1 MEQEGCDTEA
11 VEQQEAFEEQESLP
25 EPCTSKATKEGS
37 LRKSQRVKKFTERGQ
52 ALHDEKVNKLQARF
66 KVSYEMW
73 KVVAKQGKKALE
85 EPVSAKLK
93 ELIGRVEHTSAE
105 VKQVYDELRNH
116 ETPDADTRRR
126 VDTCDAVSQKMIK
139 LAQEK
144 LAAEE
149 DEELSERLVHWSD
162 IGSAFNSA
170 ASQRSKGSNSRQSRS
185 SSKLSVKRQEAAA
198 ELAATE
204 ATLKIME
211 ELESERKALEILE
224 AENAEKQK
232 ALEQKRRELERLET
246 VKRMNAAKAR
256 LKVYNDEGSSDE
268 EISDLLHERS
278 KRRNVTAKP
287 MNQFAHSQLNA
298 NAEPF
303 DMPQA
308 NLRSQPRESKQED
321 STTTLAQALAES
333 IHISRLPVPEPTVFN
348 GDPLKYKDWKMSFQ
362 MLIDRKNIPVNE
374 KIYYLHKYVG
384 GPARKAVESYFLLG
398 TERAY
403 YSAWNIL
410 EERYGSSFVITKAFR
425 DKLTSWPRIGNK
437 DSVELREFSDFLRG
451 CEAAMLQVKGLEVL
465 NDCNENQRM
474 LSKLPDW
481 LSARWNRKVI
491 EIEEQDGSF
500 PTFSHFVD
508 FIAREAKIACNP
520 VTSLH
525 ALKAGDSEKMK
536 SFKTR
541 SVGAKVLVSAAEETS
556 NTKKCVFCENSNHS
570 IHTCR
575 KFMDKVLSERVKF
588 VQTKGLCFGCLG
600 FGHQSKK
607 CERRKMC
614 DTCKGKHPTCLHEE
628 RDKTSKKR
636 KEKESDKEPQMKGM
650 EGNKESRETKPK
662 EAPSEAISNRVI
674 QSDRSN
680 LTSTI
685 IPVWLSTTSNPEHE
699 ILLYALLDSQSDT
712 TFVLK
717 EKADALDA
725 EKECVQLKLSTMS
738 SKDTLVPSQ
747 RLSGLQVRG
756 FSSSRRIPLPVTYTR
771 EFIPANLSH
780 IPTQRTA
787 RAWPHLEHL
796 AEEIAPLIECDVGL
810 LIGYNCSQVLV
821 PREVVAG
828 KDNEPFAQ
836 RTDLGWTIVGGANPC
851 VDYGDAIGC
860 SHKIIVKEVTPN
872 QSAEQ
877 LVKEVQYVC
886 RTQVK
891 EVVTSADVIKVLE
904 SDFNER
910 KVEDSHFSQE
920 DLRFISIME
929 EGVKMKADGHCELP
943 LPFKED
949 RPSLANNRSC
959 AEHRLKNLKRR
970 FEKDKQYHKDYTEFM
985 RETIERGD
993 AERVPSVDLDKGPA
1007 WYIPHHGVYHPQK
1020 PGKIRVVFDCSA
1032 KYGGVSLNDYL
1043 LTGPELTNSLVGVLC
1058 RFRKGPV
1065 AVMCDIERMFH
1076 QFRVR
1081 EEDQNYFRFLWWDN
1095 GDFNSTPSVYRMRVH
1110 LFGAA
1115 SSPACANFGLKYIAA
1130 QGQGKF
1136 SEATIRFIERNFY
1149 VDDGLISFHSEEEAI
1164 RLVKEAKELCST
1176 GGLRL
1181 HKFVSNSK
1189 QVLNSLP
1196 EEDCAET
1203 VRKDLSLGEQQIER
1217 ALGVKWCIDSDYF
1230 QFRVVVNE
1238 QPLSRRGVLSTVA
1251 SIYDPLGF
1259 VAPFVLLGKQIL
1271 QQMCRK
1277 KADWDEPLTS
1287 DLKSRWESWLLDL
1300 KNLADVKID
1309 RCYVPKDFQTVQ
1321 KYELHHFSDASVS
1334 GYGVCTYLRA
1344 VSEAGQVHC
1353 ALVFAKSRV
1362 APTKVTT
1369 VPRLELSA
1377 AVVAVRISDMLK
1389 AELEL
1394 EDAQEFFWTDSQVVL
1409 GYINNDARRF
1419 HVFVANRI
1427 QRIKE
1432 STQPMQWKFVV
1443 SDLNPADH
1451 ASRGLKAKD
1460 LITSNWFSGPSFL
1473 WQEKL
1478 PHEEVTVGKLDAED
1492 PEVRKVVVLHTT
1504 TETNSLAE
1512 RFLKFSSW
1520 SRLVKAMAR
1529 LLRFVKEFKGL
1540 ERRSNKATNLEE
1552 RKEAELK
1559 VISIVQ
1565 RSIFC
1570 KEIKALQTRKDLPKD
1585 RTNRLYR
1592 LDPFLDEKGVLRVG
1606 GRLERSTLQPHVKH
1620 PVILPKTC
1628 HIAKLLI
1635 DHYHQ
1640 RVKHQGRGMTI
1651 NELRSNGIWILG
1663 CSQAVSSFIYN
1674 CIKCRKFR
1682 RRGEEQKM
1690 ANLPSERMETTP
1702 PFTYCGM
1709 DCFGPFY
1716 IKEGRKEL
1724 KRYGLLFTC
1733 LCSRA
1738 VHIELLD
1745 DMSTDAFLNSLRS
1758 FIALRGNV
1766 RQLQSDQG
1774 TNFVGA
1780 RREFLEA
1787 VKEMDQES
1795 LKQLGCEFVMNPPS
1809 ASHMGG
1815 AWERQIRTI
1824 RSVLTT
1830 ILDQSSRSL
1839 DSSSLRTY
1847 LYEVMAIVNSRPI
1860 TPHLLNDPTG
1870 PQPLT
1875 PNLLLTMKSSVIL
1888 PPPGDFVKED
1898 LYLRKRWRRV
1908 QYLANEFWHRWK
1920 KEYLLSLQQRQK
1932 WHKTNRNAKINDI
1945 VIVQDDQAS
1954 RNDWKLAKVVA
1965 IHPSEDGCIRKVQ
1978 LLMSDSLLDDHG
1990 KRLSKPVL
1998 LDRPIHKT
2006 VTLLEAD

>member
-1 MEQEGCDTEA
+1 MTREVRQLLKERNIAFRSGNRDYYTTARSNLKRGIREA
-11 VEQQEAFEEQESLP
+11 KGDYRRRIEDHLKSNTSRQVWQGIQHLTNYKINLGAADGDLELAEELNIFFARFETRVPEVLEPQQQHATHSSTTLTLEEHEV
-25 EPCTSKATKEGS
+25 
-37 LRKSQRVKKFTERGQ
+37 RRM
-52 ALHDEKVNKLQARF
+52 LQA
-66 KVSYEMW
+66 VN
-73 KVVAKQGKKALE
+73 
-85 EPVSAKLK
+85 P
-93 ELIGRVEHTSAE
+93 
-105 VKQVYDELRNH
+105 
-116 ETPDADTRRR
+116 
-126 VDTCDAVSQKMIK
+126 
-139 LAQEK
+139 
-144 LAAEE
+144 
-149 DEELSERLVHWSD
+149 
-162 IGSAFNSA
+162 
-170 ASQRSKGSNSRQSRS
+170 
-185 SSKLSVKRQEAAA
+185 
-198 ELAATE
+198 
-204 ATLKIME
+204 
-211 ELESERKALEILE
+211 RKAAGPDGVPGRILRDC
-224 AENAEKQK
+224 A
-232 ALEQKRRELERLET
+232 
-246 VKRMNAAKAR
+246 
-256 LKVYNDEGSSDE
+256 G
-268 EISDLLHERS
+268 
-278 KRRNVTAKP
+278 
-287 MNQFAHSQLNA
+287 QLAGIFTRIFNK
-298 NAEPF
+298 
-303 DMPQA
+303 
-308 NLRSQPRESKQED
+308 S
-321 STTTLAQALAES
+321 LAQAT
-333 IHISRLPVPEPTVFN
+333 VPLC
-348 GDPLKYKDWKMSFQ
+348 LKS
-362 MLIDRKNIPVNE
+362 
-374 KIYYLHKYVG
+374 
-384 GPARKAVESYFLLG
+384 
-398 TERAY
+398 
-403 YSAWNIL
+403 
-410 EERYGSSFVITKAFR
+410 
-425 DKLTSWPRIGNK
+425 
-437 DSVELREFSDFLRG
+437 
-451 CEAAMLQVKGLEVL
+451 
-465 NDCNENQRM
+465 
-474 LSKLPDW
+474 
-481 LSARWNRKVI
+481 
-491 EIEEQDGSF
+491 
-500 PTFSHFVD
+500 
-508 FIAREAKIACNP
+508 
-520 VTSLH
+520 
-525 ALKAGDSEKMK
+525 
-536 SFKTR
+536 
-541 SVGAKVLVSAAEETS
+541 
-556 NTKKCVFCENSNHS
+556 
-570 IHTCR
+570 
-575 KFMDKVLSERVKF
+575 
-588 VQTKGLCFGCLG
+588 
-600 FGHQSKK
+600 
-607 CERRKMC
+607 
-614 DTCKGKHPTCLHEE
+614 
-628 RDKTSKKR
+628 
-636 KEKESDKEPQMKGM
+636 
-650 EGNKESRETKPK
+650 
-662 EAPSEAISNRVI
+662 
-674 QSDRSN
+674 
-680 LTSTI
+680 STI
-685 IPVWLSTTSNPEHE
+685 V
-699 ILLYALLDSQSDT
+699 
-712 TFVLK
+712 
-717 EKADALDA
+717 
-725 EKECVQLKLSTMS
+725 
-738 SKDTLVPSQ
+738 
-747 RLSGLQVRG
+747 
-756 FSSSRRIPLPVTYTR
+756 PLPKK
-771 EFIPANLSH
+771 PH
-780 IPTQRTA
+780 IT
-787 RAWPHLEHL
+787 
-796 AEEIAPLIECDVGL
+796 
-810 LIGYNCSQVLV
+810 
-821 PREVVAG
+821 
-828 KDNEPFAQ
+828 
-836 RTDLGWTIVGGANPC
+836 
-851 VDYGDAIGC
+851 
-860 SHKIIVKEVTPN
+860 
-872 QSAEQ
+872 
-877 LVKEVQYVC
+877 
-886 RTQVK
+886 
-891 EVVTSADVIKVLE
+891 
-904 SDFNER
+904 
-910 KVEDSHFSQE
+910 
-920 DLRFISIME
+920 
-929 EGVKMKADGHCELP
+929 
-943 LPFKED
+943 
-949 RPSLANNRSC
+949 
-959 AEHRLKNLKRR
+959 
-970 FEKDKQYHKDYTEFM
+970 
-985 RETIERGD
+985 
-993 AERVPSVDLDKGPA
+993 
-1007 WYIPHHGVYHPQK
+1007 
-1020 PGKIRVVFDCSA
+1020 
-1032 KYGGVSLNDYL
+1032 
-1043 LTGPELTNSLVGVLC
+1043 
-1058 RFRKGPV
+1058 
-1065 AVMCDIERMFH
+1065 
-1076 QFRVR
+1076 
-1081 EEDQNYFRFLWWDN
+1081 
-1095 GDFNSTPSVYRMRVH
+1095 
-1110 LFGAA
+1110 
-1115 SSPACANFGLKYIAA
+1115 
-1130 QGQGKF
+1130 
-1136 SEATIRFIERNFY
+1136 
-1149 VDDGLISFHSEEEAI
+1149 
-1164 RLVKEAKELCST
+1164 
-1176 GGLRL
+1176 
-1181 HKFVSNSK
+1181 
-1189 QVLNSLP
+1189 
-1196 EEDCAET
+1196 
-1203 VRKDLSLGEQQIER
+1203 
-1217 ALGVKWCIDSDYF
+1217 
-1230 QFRVVVNE
+1230 
-1238 QPLSRRGVLSTVA
+1238 
-1251 SIYDPLGF
+1251 
-1259 VAPFVLLGKQIL
+1259 
-1271 QQMCRK
+1271 
-1277 KADWDEPLTS
+1277 
-1287 DLKSRWESWLLDL
+1287 
-1300 KNLADVKID
+1300 
-1309 RCYVPKDFQTVQ
+1309 
-1321 KYELHHFSDASVS
+1321 
-1334 GYGVCTYLRA
+1334 
-1344 VSEAGQVHC
+1344 
-1353 ALVFAKSRV
+1353 
-1362 APTKVTT
+1362 
-1369 VPRLELSA
+1369 
-1377 AVVAVRISDMLK
+1377 
-1389 AELEL
+1389 
-1394 EDAQEFFWTDSQVVL
+1394 EFFWTDSQVVL

>member
-1 MEQEGCDTEA
+1 
-11 VEQQEAFEEQESLP
+11 
-25 EPCTSKATKEGS
+25 
-37 LRKSQRVKKFTERGQ
+37 
-52 ALHDEKVNKLQARF
+52 
-66 KVSYEMW
+66 
-73 KVVAKQGKKALE
+73 
-85 EPVSAKLK
+85 
-93 ELIGRVEHTSAE
+93 
-105 VKQVYDELRNH
+105 
-116 ETPDADTRRR
+116 
-126 VDTCDAVSQKMIK
+126 
-139 LAQEK
+139 
-144 LAAEE
+144 
-149 DEELSERLVHWSD
+149 
-162 IGSAFNSA
+162 
-170 ASQRSKGSNSRQSRS
+170 
-185 SSKLSVKRQEAAA
+185 
-198 ELAATE
+198 
-204 ATLKIME
+204 
-211 ELESERKALEILE
+211 
-224 AENAEKQK
+224 
-232 ALEQKRRELERLET
+232 
-246 VKRMNAAKAR
+246 
-256 LKVYNDEGSSDE
+256 
-268 EISDLLHERS
+268 
-278 KRRNVTAKP
+278 
-287 MNQFAHSQLNA
+287 
-298 NAEPF
+298 
-303 DMPQA
+303 
-308 NLRSQPRESKQED
+308 
-321 STTTLAQALAES
+321 
-333 IHISRLPVPEPTVFN
+333 
-348 GDPLKYKDWKMSFQ
+348 
-362 MLIDRKNIPVNE
+362 
-374 KIYYLHKYVG
+374 
-384 GPARKAVESYFLLG
+384 
-398 TERAY
+398 
-403 YSAWNIL
+403 
-410 EERYGSSFVITKAFR
+410 
-425 DKLTSWPRIGNK
+425 
-437 DSVELREFSDFLRG
+437 
-451 CEAAMLQVKGLEVL
+451 
-465 NDCNENQRM
+465 
-474 LSKLPDW
+474 
-481 LSARWNRKVI
+481 
-491 EIEEQDGSF
+491 
-500 PTFSHFVD
+500 
-508 FIAREAKIACNP
+508 
-520 VTSLH
+520 
-525 ALKAGDSEKMK
+525 
-536 SFKTR
+536 
-541 SVGAKVLVSAAEETS
+541 
-556 NTKKCVFCENSNHS
+556 
-570 IHTCR
+570 
-575 KFMDKVLSERVKF
+575 
-588 VQTKGLCFGCLG
+588 
-600 FGHQSKK
+600 
-607 CERRKMC
+607 
-614 DTCKGKHPTCLHEE
+614 
-628 RDKTSKKR
+628 
-636 KEKESDKEPQMKGM
+636 
-650 EGNKESRETKPK
+650 
-662 EAPSEAISNRVI
+662 
-674 QSDRSN
+674 
-680 LTSTI
+680 
-685 IPVWLSTTSNPEHE
+685 
-699 ILLYALLDSQSDT
+699 
-712 TFVLK
+712 
-717 EKADALDA
+717 
-725 EKECVQLKLSTMS
+725 MS

-756 FSSSRRIPLPVTYTR
+756 FYSSRRIPLPVTYTR

-796 AEEIAPLIECDVGL
+796 AEEIAPLIECEVGL

-836 RTDLGWTIVGGANPC
+836 RTDLGWTIVGGTNPC

-860 SHKIIVKEVTPN
+860 SHKIIVKEVTPS

-877 LVKEVQYVC
+877 LVKEVQYIC

-959 AEHRLKNLKRR
+959 AEHRLKYLKRR
-970 FEKDKQYHKDYTEFM
+970 FEKDNQYHKDYTEFM
-985 RETIERGD
+985 KETIERGD
-993 AERVPSVDLDKGPA
+993 AERVPSVDLDKSPA

-1032 KYGGVSLNDYL
+1032 KYEGVSLNDYL

-1081 EEDQNYFRFLWWDN
+1081 EEDQDYFRFLWWDN

-1164 RLVKEAKELCST
+1164 RLVKEAKELCRT

-1217 ALGVKWCIDSDYF
+1217 ALGVKWCIDSDHF

-1271 QQMCRK
+1271 QQMCRE

-1309 RCYVPKDFQTVQ
+1309 RCYVPRDFQPVQ

-1353 ALVFAKSRV
+1353 SLVFAKSRV

-1432 STQPMQWKFVV
+1432 STQPMQWKFVA

-1478 PHEEVTVGKLDAED
+1478 PHGEVEVGKFDAED
-1492 PEVRKVVVLHTT
+1492 PEVRKAGVLHTT
-1504 TETNSLAE
+1504 TETDSLAE
-1512 RFLKFSSW
+1512 RFQKFSSW

-1529 LLRFVKEFKGL
+1529 LLRFVKE
-1540 ERRSNKATNLEE
+1540 
-1552 RKEAELK
+1552 
-1559 VISIVQ
+1559 
-1565 RSIFC
+1565 
-1570 KEIKALQTRKDLPKD
+1570 
-1585 RTNRLYR
+1585 
-1592 LDPFLDEKGVLRVG
+1592 
-1606 GRLERSTLQPHVKH
+1606 
-1620 PVILPKTC
+1620 
-1628 HIAKLLI
+1628 
-1635 DHYHQ
+1635 
-1640 RVKHQGRGMTI
+1640 
-1651 NELRSNGIWILG
+1651 
-1663 CSQAVSSFIYN
+1663 
-1674 CIKCRKFR
+1674 
-1682 RRGEEQKM
+1682 
-1690 ANLPSERMETTP
+1690 
-1702 PFTYCGM
+1702 
-1709 DCFGPFY
+1709 
-1716 IKEGRKEL
+1716 
-1724 KRYGLLFTC
+1724 
-1733 LCSRA
+1733 
-1738 VHIELLD
+1738 
-1745 DMSTDAFLNSLRS
+1745 
-1758 FIALRGNV
+1758 
-1766 RQLQSDQG
+1766 
-1774 TNFVGA
+1774 
-1780 RREFLEA
+1780 
-1787 VKEMDQES
+1787 
-1795 LKQLGCEFVMNPPS
+1795 
-1809 ASHMGG
+1809 
-1815 AWERQIRTI
+1815 
-1824 RSVLTT
+1824 
-1830 ILDQSSRSL
+1830 
-1839 DSSSLRTY
+1839 
-1847 LYEVMAIVNSRPI
+1847 
-1860 TPHLLNDPTG
+1860 
-1870 PQPLT
+1870 
-1875 PNLLLTMKSSVIL
+1875 
-1888 PPPGDFVKED
+1888 
-1898 LYLRKRWRRV
+1898 
-1908 QYLANEFWHRWK
+1908 
-1920 KEYLLSLQQRQK
+1920 YLLSLQQRQK
-1932 WHKTNRNAKINDI
+1932 WHKTNRNAKVNDI

-1978 LLMSDSLLDDHG
+1978 LLMSDSLLDDQG